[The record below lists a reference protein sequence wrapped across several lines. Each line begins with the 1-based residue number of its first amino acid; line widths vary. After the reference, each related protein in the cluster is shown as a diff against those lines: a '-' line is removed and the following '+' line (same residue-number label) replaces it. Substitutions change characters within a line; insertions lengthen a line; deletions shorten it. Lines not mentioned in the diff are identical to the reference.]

1 MTAGTKIRE
10 KLAAFEARI
19 EQLTDDT
26 RRTEGQHDQ
35 LVLELT
41 DLADARSAAGCRTLI
56 RRAKNPMG
64 PGEYP
69 RGHS

>member
-1 MTAGTKIRE
+1 MNVSVTSE

-19 EQLTDDT
+19 GQLTDDT

-41 DLADARSAAGCRTLI
+41 DLAATRD
-56 RRAKNPMG
+56 RRPVAV
-64 PGEYP
+64 
-69 RGHS
+69 R